1 MSVFYVFQGET
12 YKQERKGGYVWSP
25 QLNKSGRK
33 NPGYTMMTNIRK
45 GDFILHNS
53 NSKVLSI
60 SIAKEDCY
68 EADQPNELVVA
79 KTSTTWNKK
88 GYRVDTVYFD
98 FDVPLKVTDYKE
110 WFKAHYQPDSA
121 FTVEG
126 LGKTQYMCHLTDEHA
141 IFLLEKVIGLQK
153 KSDTRNHLKNA
164 LADIIG
170 EKESEYD
177 PAEMETIND
186 LVDNTETHQKPTW
199 SGKREKQAMTTSPNT
214 GRKIPKR
221 DPKRAADALEYADY
235 LCEFNPSDRT
245 FLRKNG
251 NAYTEPHHLIPISK
265 YKDFNYSVDV
275 MENIVSLCSH
285 CHNLLHYGRLQD
297 KIPILTK
304 LYNERKDA
312 LHACGLDLTLDQL
325 ISYYK

>member
-98 FDVPLKVTDYKE
+98 FDVPLEV
-110 WFKAHYQPDSA
+110 F
-121 FTVEG
+121 
-126 LGKTQYMCHLTDEHA
+126 
-141 IFLLEKVIGLQK
+141 
-153 KSDTRNHLKNA
+153 
-164 LADIIG
+164 
-170 EKESEYD
+170 YD
-177 PAEMETIND
+177 
-186 LVDNTETHQKPTW
+186 
-199 SGKREKQAMTTSPNT
+199 
-214 GRKIPKR
+214 
-221 DPKRAADALEYADY
+221 
-235 LCEFNPSDRT
+235 F
-245 FLRKNG
+245 F
-251 NAYTEPHHLIPISK
+251 
-265 YKDFNYSVDV
+265 
-275 MENIVSLCSH
+275 
-285 CHNLLHYGRLQD
+285 
-297 KIPILTK
+297 
-304 LYNERKDA
+304 
-312 LHACGLDLTLDQL
+312 
-325 ISYYK
+325 